1 VTDLAAVDAAYR
13 RLEAFRE
20 RYVDDNAVIDAPSG
34 LTVADLDVL
43 LMRLQQTKNIST
55 VPMLHAADV
64 QAFLASRRTN
74 P

>member
-20 RYVDDNAVIDAPSG
+20 RYVDDNAVIDASSG
-34 LTVADLDVL
+34 LTITDLDVL

-64 QAFLASRRTN
+64 QDFLASRRN
-74 P
+74 KP

>member
-13 RLEAFRE
+13 RLKAFRE
-20 RYVDDNAVIDAPSG
+20 RYVDVNAVIDAHSG

-64 QAFLASRRTN
+64 QAFLASRQN
-74 P
+74 KP

>member
-20 RYVDDNAVIDAPSG
+20 RYVDVNAVIDAHSG

-64 QAFLASRRTN
+64 QAFLASRQN
-74 P
+74 KP